1 MIVNND
7 WHLVGD
13 SFTKKDPAEAGSC
26 AMRMWRYEHFLPCA
40 GAGCRTL
47 DENAEA
53 KHQVNAADSGEHQHH
68 GEANLGVI
76 HKGDGVTV
84 LAGDTR

>member
-1 MIVNND
+1 MVVNND

-13 SFTKKDPAEAGSC
+13 SFTKKTPPKRGPVLCVCGAVST
-26 AMRMWRYEHFLPCA
+26 FLPCA

-53 KHQVNAADSGEHQHH
+53 KHQVNAADSGEYQHH
-68 GEANLGVI
+68 GEANLGVV
-76 HKGDGVTV
+76 HEGDGMAV

>member
-1 MIVNND
+1 MVVNND

-26 AMRMWRYEHFLPCA
+26 AMRMWRCEHFLPCA

-53 KHQVNAADSGEHQHH
+53 KHQVNAADSGEYQHH
-68 GEANLGVI
+68 GEANFGVI
-76 HKGDGVTV
+76 HEGDGMAV